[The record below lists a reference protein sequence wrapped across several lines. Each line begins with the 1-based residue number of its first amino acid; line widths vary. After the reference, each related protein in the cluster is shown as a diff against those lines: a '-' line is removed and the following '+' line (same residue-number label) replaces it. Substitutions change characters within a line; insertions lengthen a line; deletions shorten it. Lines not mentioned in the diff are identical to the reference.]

1 MNIYIY
7 IFIYTYTI
15 CLPLWPKRRFFGNN
29 LVLDVTNRKLMLSG
43 NPLQKTGFSTIV
55 LFAAEVPLDPNS
67 HLGCFTNMRLAIHM
81 LKIHSCPVWACNILW
96 IEDIETYWIFW
107 SWHGS
112 RLVTQPHMTWDIYV
126 GLGQILHPKCY
137 NHIFI
142 LSFLRVT
149 QTCHLWSPHPM
160 PLFRCMSDWVS
171 QDLSRSTCKAW
182 CLNGETNLDRAHGS

>member
-1 MNIYIY
+1 
-7 IFIYTYTI
+7 
-15 CLPLWPKRRFFGNN
+15 
-29 LVLDVTNRKLMLSG
+29 MLAG
-43 NPLQKTGFSTIV
+43 NPLQKTGFSTIA

-67 HLGCFTNMRLAIHM
+67 HLGCFTNIRLAIKM

-96 IEDIETYWIFW
+96 IEDIENYWIFW

-112 RLVTQPHMTWDIYV
+112 QLVTQPHMTWDIYI

-149 QTCHLWSPHPM
+149 QTCHLRSSHPHA
-160 PLFRCMSDWVS
+160 LLSLHQRLSE
-171 QDLSRSTCKAW
+171 SRSQPIHLQSMVLEW
-182 CLNGETNLDRAHGS
+182 ETNLDRAHGSNKNIGHHDWHSFFPFTRPANT